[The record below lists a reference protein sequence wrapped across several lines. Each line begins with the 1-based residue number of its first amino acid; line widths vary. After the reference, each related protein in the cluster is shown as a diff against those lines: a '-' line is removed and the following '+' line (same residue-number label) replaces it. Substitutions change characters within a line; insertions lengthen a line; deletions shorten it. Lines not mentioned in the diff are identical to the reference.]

1 MACITLFV
9 TGLVAVLAAVYS
21 GDSQAEEVTWW
32 DAVQV
37 AIIAGFMIL
46 LAVLAVHNANHF
58 QLKTVRLTVPCHFF
72 LSLSVV
78 LAPALPITFE
88 KLVRA

>member
-9 TGLVAVLAAVYS
+9 AGLVAVLAAVYS

-37 AIIAGFMIL
+37 AVIAGFMIL
-46 LAVLAVHNANHF
+46 LAVLAVTVHNANRFH
-58 QLKTVRLTVPCHFF
+58 LKTVRLTVPYHFF
-72 LSLSVV
+72 YRYVWSWRQHRHH
-78 LAPALPITFE
+78 F
-88 KLVRA
+88 